1 MYDVRVHN
9 WRYEDVEKGLSYPS
23 MVLMFVHMSSCMMM
37 VRVVGGMSGAICVR
51 GCLLAYTWVAS
62 FLPIR
67 SNAPPGRSVSL
78 VAWSCAFEARFS
90 SHSLEVMEFDASA
103 SWHLSPSS
111 LWR

>member
-9 WRYEDVEKGLSYPS
+9 WRYEDVEEGLSYPS

-67 SNAPPGRSVSL
+67 SYAP
-78 VAWSCAFEARFS
+78 RFS
-90 SHSLEVMEFDASA
+90 SGCVFPSA
-103 SWHLSPSS
+103 SPTPVLPEPGFVVCRIASCTDE
-111 LWR
+111 